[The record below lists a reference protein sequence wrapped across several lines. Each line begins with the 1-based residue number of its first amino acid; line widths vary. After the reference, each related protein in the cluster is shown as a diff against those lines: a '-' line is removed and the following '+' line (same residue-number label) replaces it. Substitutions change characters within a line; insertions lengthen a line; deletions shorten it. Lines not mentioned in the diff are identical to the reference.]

1 MQLTTK
7 ETQLLVSLAAR
18 EVKSL
23 LWDITYHA
31 KHMGKDEEDT
41 FHKEKCAKYE
51 QQVRDYIDF
60 IMKAQDDE

>member
-31 KHMGKDEEDT
+31 KYMGKDEEDM
-41 FHKEKCAKYE
+41 FHKEKCDKYQ

-60 IMKAQDDE
+60 IVKAQDDG

>member
-7 ETQLLVSLAAR
+7 ETQLLVALAAR

-41 FHKEKCAKYE
+41 YHKEKCDKYE
-51 QQVRDYIDF
+51 QQLRDYIDF
-60 IMKAQDDE
+60 ILKAQDDG